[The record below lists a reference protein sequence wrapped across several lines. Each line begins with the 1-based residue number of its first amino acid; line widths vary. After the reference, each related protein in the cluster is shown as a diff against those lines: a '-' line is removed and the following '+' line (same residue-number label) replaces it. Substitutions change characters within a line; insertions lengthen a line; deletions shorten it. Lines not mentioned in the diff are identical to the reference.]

1 MARIVVLS
9 FDDNDAAEHFVS
21 SILEAQDEDR
31 NSEYF
36 GHEAMAIGAVV
47 IAMSKVE
54 AVVARP
60 TVSCRCRIVG
70 MTEWA
75 RLNNQRKKTRG
86 MGKFQ
91 DGPQREEYVA
101 SIGQWHKT
109 ERFGWLIH
117 TKCNRPNYFV
127 VHRFI
132 QNMLIGLGCNNLLDE
147 IKEKINGSNA
157 PTIPAGGDGMAEPN
171 PAEGVSVQS
180 TELPAPA
187 STEVPSHTGG

>member
-9 FDDNDAAEHFVS
+9 FDDNKAAEAFVEHT
-21 SILEAQDEDR
+21 LDAQDPMSSDTQ
-31 NSEYF
+31 
-36 GHEAMAIGAVV
+36 ATAIGYLTVAHSV
-47 IAMSKVE
+47 IE

-75 RLNNQRKKTRG
+75 RMNNQRKKTRG

-147 IKEKINGSNA
+147 IKEKIN
-157 PTIPAGGDGMAEPN
+157 
-171 PAEGVSVQS
+171 
-180 TELPAPA
+180 APA
-187 STEVPSHTGG
+187 KPEVTTDGTDITVASPDQLVPDAPLGGPVLQAEVPREHGD

>member
-9 FDDNDAAEHFVS
+9 FDDNDAAEQFTTAL
-21 SILEAQDEDR
+21 LEAQSDNWR
-31 NSEYF
+31 HRTTRPNTVGIVASAY
-36 GHEAMAIGAVV
+36 AT
-47 IAMSKVE
+47 VE
-54 AVVARP
+54 AVIARP

-117 TKCNRPNYFV
+117 TKCKRPNYYV

-132 QNMLIGLGCNNLLDE
+132 QNMLIGIGCNNLLNE
-147 IKEKINGSNA
+147 IKERRNANTEPEGATDGTSITIASPDQLVPNA
-157 PTIPAGGDGMAEPN
+157 PLDGPVLQA
-171 PAEGVSVQS
+171 
-180 TELPAPA
+180 
-187 STEVPSHTGG
+187 EVPSEHGD